1 MYIYVPWQ
9 KNSVFKFYSW
19 QYVYT
24 REMRE
29 MEINSI
35 PSVVVLAESNSLS
48 KIPEKSGVV
57 RVKEFHQS
65 LVIQSDGKVGTKGTE
80 QVAYVSK

>member
-1 MYIYVPWQ
+1 
-9 KNSVFKFYSW
+9 
-19 QYVYT
+19 
-24 REMRE
+24 MRE

-35 PSVVVLAESNSLS
+35 PTVVVLAESNSLS

-65 LVIQSDGKVGTKGTE
+65 LVIQSDGKVGTKGTDTVLMLMY
-80 QVAYVSK
+80 QSNYMKLFAWL

>member
-1 MYIYVPWQ
+1 MFLDKKILYS
-9 KNSVFKFYSW
+9 NSTR

-35 PSVVVLAESNSLS
+35 PSVVVLAERNSLS

>member
-24 REMRE
+24 RELRE

>member
-1 MYIYVPWQ
+1 
-9 KNSVFKFYSW
+9 
-19 QYVYT
+19 
-24 REMRE
+24 MRE
-29 MEINSI
+29 MEIDSI

>member
-1 MYIYVPWQ
+1 MFLDK

-35 PSVVVLAESNSLS
+35 PTVVVLAESNSLS

-80 QVAYVSK
+80 QLAYVSK

>member
-1 MYIYVPWQ
+1 MFLDK

-35 PSVVVLAESNSLS
+35 PTVVVLAESNSLS

>member
-1 MYIYVPWQ
+1 MFLDK

-80 QVAYVSK
+80 QLAYVSK

>member
-1 MYIYVPWQ
+1 MFLDK

-35 PSVVVLAESNSLS
+35 PTVVLAESNSLS

-80 QVAYVSK
+80 QLAYVSK

>member
-1 MYIYVPWQ
+1 
-9 KNSVFKFYSW
+9 
-19 QYVYT
+19 
-24 REMRE
+24 

-35 PSVVVLAESNSLS
+35 PTVVVLAESNPVA

-65 LVIQSDGKVGTKGTE
+65 LVIQSDGKVGTKAFMHYFDNPGGSIPTWLINWAAK
-80 QVAYVSK
+80 VCSHK

>member
-1 MYIYVPWQ
+1 MFLDKKILYS
-9 KNSVFKFYSW
+9 NSTR

-57 RVKEFHQS
+57 RVKEFHLS

>member
-1 MYIYVPWQ
+1 MFLDK

>member
-1 MYIYVPWQ
+1 
-9 KNSVFKFYSW
+9 
-19 QYVYT
+19 
-24 REMRE
+24 MRE
-29 MEINSI
+29 MEINSV

-48 KIPEKSGVV
+48 KIPEKSGAV